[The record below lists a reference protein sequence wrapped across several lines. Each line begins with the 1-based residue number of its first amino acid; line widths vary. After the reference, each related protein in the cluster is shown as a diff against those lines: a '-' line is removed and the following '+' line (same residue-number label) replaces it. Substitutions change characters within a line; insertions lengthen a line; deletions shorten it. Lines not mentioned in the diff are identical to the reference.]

1 MSKKK
6 ILIVGSGMD
15 VIDRHRGSFIDSYF
29 DEVLIVKYTIYFL
42 NTHKDYIGTPTIWV
56 RPDVEWN
63 KYDNIERIEE
73 QYRDSWNEWFSEEKQ
88 LASQREMY
96 DILSTSSIKEI
107 WSDDYGQQDVTKYFY
122 DFTPPL
128 VNKNN
133 EKIVEIKKAYHS
145 QFNITTGMSAI
156 AESIKLGYDVYYV
169 GFDSHT
175 RGYHY
180 YHNLR
185 DTLIPYKKNKPVP
198 NMQQYK
204 YIKKLE
210 QEGKLTHI
218 DKVL

>member
-133 EKIVEIKKAYHS
+133 EKIVEIKK
-145 QFNITTGMSAI
+145 
-156 AESIKLGYDVYYV
+156 DVYYV